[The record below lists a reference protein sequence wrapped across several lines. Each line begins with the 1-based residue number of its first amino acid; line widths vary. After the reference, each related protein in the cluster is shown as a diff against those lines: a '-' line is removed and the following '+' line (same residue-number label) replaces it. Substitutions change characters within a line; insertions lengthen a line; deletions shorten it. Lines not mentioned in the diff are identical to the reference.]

1 MSIDQNTHSLFGA
14 SKLGADINV
23 QEYGR
28 YFGMFTCI
36 LRAGC
41 VTGPNHSG
49 VQLHGFLNFLVKTNV
64 EKKTY
69 NIFGYKGKQVRDN
82 IHAKDLVN
90 FIRYF
95 IFRPRVGE
103 VYNLGGGI
111 KNSISIL
118 EAFDLVY
125 KHSGIRMK
133 SKYENKNRIGDHI
146 CYYSDLTKARK
157 HYPEWNISIGLDRII
172 CDILYK
178 INDVKK

>member
-1 MSIDQNTHSLFGA
+1 
-14 SKLGADINV
+14 
-23 QEYGR
+23 
-28 YFGMFTCI
+28 
-36 LRAGC
+36 
-41 VTGPNHSG
+41 
-49 VQLHGFLNFLVKTNV
+49 LNFLVKSNV
-64 EKKTY
+64 ERKIY

-95 IFRPRVGE
+95 IFRPRIGE

-133 SKYENKNRIGDHI
+133 FKYKNKNRIGDHI
-146 CYYSDLTKARK
+146 CYYSDLSKARK
-157 HYPEWNISIGLDRII
+157 HYPGWDINISLDKII

-178 INDVKK
+178 INNVKK